1 MQILEAVVCFKPITM
16 QAKLHRL
23 ARVDGVDGIEHKL
36 LSILGMGRH
45 EVSGGPWQ
53 QVASHLARVHQ
64 LASTEQ

>member
-53 QVASHLARVHQ
+53 
-64 LASTEQ
+64 